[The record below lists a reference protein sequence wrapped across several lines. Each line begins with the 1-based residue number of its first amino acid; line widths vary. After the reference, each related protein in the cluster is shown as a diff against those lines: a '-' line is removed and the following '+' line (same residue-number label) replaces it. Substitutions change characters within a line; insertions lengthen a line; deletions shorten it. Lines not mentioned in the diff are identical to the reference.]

1 MGKGRNN
8 SAIQLKVLKKVNHS
22 EWVAPAFII
31 PKKNGSIS
39 LISYFRELTKERK
52 GCNSKFPN
60 PRSTS

>member
-39 LISYFRELTKERK
+39 LISYFRELTKECK
-52 GCNSKFPN
+52 
-60 PRSTS
+60 